1 MAERVY
7 ESFSELM
14 DIIVKNYRISRHLL
28 AIGDIVKTMKSI
40 YKDPKI
46 FEYVFERF
54 YSNARN
60 PFTTAYHE
68 FMNFKN
74 SGYDIEDIFDILAEG
89 ILLRMNKE
97 YQHNEFIVFK

>member
-40 YKDPKI
+40 YKDPEI

-74 SGYDIEDIFDILAEG
+74 SGYHIEDIFYFLAEN
-89 ILLRMNKE
+89 ILTRMLKE
-97 YQHNEFIVFK
+97 YKYNEFTVF